1 MHSRGR
7 EADSVLSRPPAVPE
21 GFSGSESAPVRAP
34 VRLESMADPP
44 HPIPRQK
51 IPLNH
56 RHSPPDRHLE
66 SPSQDAT
73 PFAMQPTTSL
83 PSAPAGDPARVL
95 ARLPVVLKMT
105 GLGRSTIYR
114 WIADGS
120 FPPPVRLGPRA
131 VAWRWSDLDRWTRSR
146 ATAQH

>member
-1 MHSRGR
+1 
-7 EADSVLSRPPAVPE
+7 
-21 GFSGSESAPVRAP
+21 
-34 VRLESMADPP
+34 
-44 HPIPRQK
+44 
-51 IPLNH
+51 
-56 RHSPPDRHLE
+56 
-66 SPSQDAT
+66 
-73 PFAMQPTTSL
+73 MQPTTAL

-105 GLGRSTIYR
+105 GLGRSMIYR

>member
-1 MHSRGR
+1 MKPTADRTPLRDQPASPVPTSRR
-7 EADSVLSRPPAVPE
+7 
-21 GFSGSESAPVRAP
+21 
-34 VRLESMADPP
+34 
-44 HPIPRQK
+44 K
-51 IPLNH
+51 IPLIH
-56 RHSPPDRHLE
+56 RHSPLHRRLE

-73 PFAMQPTTSL
+73 PFAMQPTTAL